1 MDYFCKIVPIITVMN
16 RFKYLLASIALCL
29 CAQSGYAQKLLS
41 EHTTVQASENDTL
54 SWYKSEVPVYE
65 LLIDSEDFDSIISNP
80 ARDYK
85 ILPPAFLGNPV
96 YGGYKF
102 LEPISLVPTE
112 RETGFADVYQWLD
125 DLELSQQLL
134 NAATQNYMIGNPE
147 RVRYNLA
154 WLPEPPKQYRAFVN
168 PTTTR
173 IEFEDMNVKPKE
185 LVADIERKVWLG
197 KFTAALQFSQAYIS
211 PNWYQGGNNNLN
223 ILGQFAYN
231 LKLNQQFYPKYLF
244 DMTVQ
249 YKIGVN
255 QTPDDSIRSYAINED
270 LLQFNLTAGLKAW
283 KKWFYSASM
292 YFKTQ
297 LFNSYPLN
305 SHQLRSAFLSP
316 GELNVGVGMTYNHE
330 NEKKTFSIAMSI
342 APASWNIKTC
352 INRNID
358 ETIYGIKAGRKT
370 SSEFGANLEMN
381 LKWKI
386 AYNISYASRL
396 FAFTDYK
403 YFQSDWEHTIDFA
416 INKYLSTRLYLHM
429 RYDTQTPRVE
439 DSRWHKFQFKE
450 ILSIGFNYT
459 FGAG

>member
-1 MDYFCKIVPIITVMN
+1 MTC
-16 RFKYLLASIALCL
+16 FKYLFIAITALCSIAPASV
-29 CAQSGYAQKLLS
+29 AQNLFFERK
-41 EHTTVQASENDTL
+41 TVPSPDNDTI
-54 SWYKSEVPVYE
+54 SWYVVDELPVYE
-65 LLIDSEDFDSIISNP
+65 LLIDKENFDSIISNP
-80 ARDYK
+80 SREYK
-85 ILPPAFLGNPV
+85 ILPPAFLGKPV
-96 YGGYKF
+96 YGGYKL
-102 LEPISLVPTE
+102 LEPISLIPTE
-112 RETGFADVYQWLD
+112 RQGEFAKAYQWLD

-134 NAATQNYMIGNPE
+134 NAATQKYMIGNPYDI
-147 RVRYNLA
+147 RYNMAL
-154 WLPEPPKQYRAFVN
+154 LPEPPKQYRAFVN

-185 LVADIERKVWLG
+185 LVADIERKVWIG
-197 KFTAALQFSQAYIS
+197 KFTASLQFSQAYIS

-231 LKLNQQFYPKYLF
+231 LKLNQKFYPKYLF
-244 DMTVQ
+244 DMTLQ

-283 KKWFYSASM
+283 KKWFYSASV

-297 LFNSYPLN
+297 VFNSYPLN
-305 SHQLRSAFLSP
+305 SRVMRSAFMSP
-316 GELNVGVGMTYNHE
+316 GELNLGLGMTYNHE
-330 NEKKTFSIAMSI
+330 NAKKTFSIAMSI
-342 APASWNIKTC
+342 APASLNIKTC
-352 INRNID
+352 LNSNID

-370 SSEFGANLEMN
+370 SSEFGANMEMN

-386 AYNISYASRL
+386 CYNISYASRL
-396 FAFTDYK
+396 FAFTDYG

-416 INKYLSTRLYLHM
+416 INRYLSTRLYMHM
-429 RYDTQTPRVE
+429 RYDTQTPRVA
-439 DSRWHKFQFKE
+439 DSHWHKFQFKE

>member
-1 MDYFCKIVPIITVMN
+1 MN
-16 RFKYLLASIALCL
+16 RFKYLLIAVAVVCVSVPAAV
-29 CAQSGYAQKLLS
+29 AQNLLS
-41 EHTTVQASENDTL
+41 EQITVPIPEDDSL
-54 SWYKSEVPVYE
+54 SWFHEEFPVYE
-65 LLIDSEDFDSIISNP
+65 LLIDSEKFDSIISSP
-80 ARDYK
+80 ARDYR
-85 ILPPAFLGNPV
+85 ILPPAFLGEPV

-102 LEPISLVPTE
+102 LEPINLIPTE
-112 RETGFADVYQWLD
+112 HESGFAEAYQWLD

-134 NAATQNYMIGNPE
+134 NAATQRYMIYNPA
-147 RVRYNLA
+147 RVRYNMA
-154 WLPEPPKQYRAFVN
+154 SLPEPPKQYRAFVN

-197 KFTAALQFSQAYIS
+197 KFTASLQFSQAYIS

-223 ILGQFAYN
+223 ILGLFAYN

-270 LLQFNLTAGLKAW
+270 LLQFNMTVGLKAW

-316 GELNVGVGMTYNHE
+316 GELNLGVGMTYNHE

-342 APASWNIKTC
+342 APASWNVKTC
-352 INRNID
+352 INRHID
-358 ETIYGIKAGRKT
+358 ETIYGIKEGRKT

-381 LKWKI
+381 LKWQI
-386 AYNISYASRL
+386 AYNIAYASRL
-396 FAFTDYK
+396 FAFTDYS

-416 INKYLSTRLYLHM
+416 INRYLSTRLYLHM
-429 RYDTQTPRVE
+429 RYDTQTPRIP
-439 DSRWHKFQFKE
+439 DSKWHKFQFKE